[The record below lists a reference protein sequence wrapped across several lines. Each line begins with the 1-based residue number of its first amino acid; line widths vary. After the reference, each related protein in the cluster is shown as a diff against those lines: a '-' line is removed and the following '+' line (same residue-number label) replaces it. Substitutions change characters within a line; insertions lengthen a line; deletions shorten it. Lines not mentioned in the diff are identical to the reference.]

1 MQDILFVEKS
11 KTKDFV
17 ENHDFDA
24 GGGEH
29 DTIVCFVAILDHF
42 GNINFDAVVG
52 ESPGT
57 TAKDPAGRSHG
68 EGRERHKSFSLIF
81 YFILFGFVDW
91 RYSTRPEAQG
101 LGG

>member
-1 MQDILFVEKS
+1 MEKS
-11 KTKDFV
+11 KTQDFV

-42 GNINFDAVVG
+42 GNINFETVG
-52 ESPGT
+52 EEYPGSW
-57 TAKDPAGRSHG
+57 AKRPASRSHR

-81 YFILFGFVDW
+81 YLQDSI
-91 RYSTRPEAQG
+91 
-101 LGG
+101 